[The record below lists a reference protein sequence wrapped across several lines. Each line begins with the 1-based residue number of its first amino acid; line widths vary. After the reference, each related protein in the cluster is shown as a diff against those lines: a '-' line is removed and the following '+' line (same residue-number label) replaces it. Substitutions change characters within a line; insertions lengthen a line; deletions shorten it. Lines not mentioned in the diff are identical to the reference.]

1 MPASPNSPP
10 ASGAAIGRARRP
22 SEDVGLKAQI
32 SQSARVLIDFLT
44 ENRATDTFE
53 FPFSH
58 SYPRNCCESVSMI
71 FSYLLEEKYGLPDV
85 TIIRGTKPRLHEHH
99 VWVRAAGS
107 LYDLTAHQFPGRR
120 PILGV
125 ERHAERHALFG
136 SFPEHRAIHE
146 HGFVDREEV
155 LALHRAGVIPF

>member
-1 MPASPNSPP
+1 MSALPNSP
-10 ASGAAIGRARRP
+10 AARRAAIERAKHP
-22 SEDVGLKAQI
+22 SEDVCLNAQI
-32 SQSARVLIDFLT
+32 GQSARLLIDFLT
-44 ENRATDTFE
+44 ENRATDAFE

-71 FSYLLEEKYGLPDV
+71 FSYLLGEKYGLSRV

-99 VWVRAAGS
+99 FWVRAAGS

-125 ERHAERHALFG
+125 ERHALFD
-136 SFPEHRAIHE
+136 SFPEHRVIHE
-146 HGFVDREEV
+146 QDFVDREEV

>member
-1 MPASPNSPP
+1 MPALPNSPV
-10 ASGAAIGRARRP
+10 AREAAIERAKRP

-32 SQSARVLIDFLT
+32 NQSARVLVDFLT
-44 ENRATDTFE
+44 ENRATDAFE

-71 FSYLLEEKYGLPDV
+71 FSYLLEDKYRLPNI

-99 VWVRAAGS
+99 FWVQAAGS

-125 ERHAERHALFG
+125 ERHALFAR
-136 SFPEHRAIHE
+136 FPEHCAIHE
-146 HGFVDREEV
+146 HGFVDREKV

>member
-1 MPASPNSPP
+1 MPNSS
-10 ASGAAIGRARRP
+10 AAQWVSTKGAKHP
-22 SEDVGLKAQI
+22 SEDAYLKAQI

-44 ENRATDTFE
+44 ENRATDAFE

-71 FSYLLEEKYGLPDV
+71 FSYLLEDKYGLPDI

-99 VWVRAAGS
+99 FWVRAAGS
-107 LYDLTAHQFPGRR
+107 LYDLTAHQFPGRK

-125 ERHAERHALFG
+125 ERHALFA

>member
-1 MPASPNSPP
+1 MPNSP
-10 ASGAAIGRARRP
+10 AAREAAIERAKRP
-22 SEDVGLKAQI
+22 SEDAYLKAQI
-32 SQSARVLIDFLT
+32 NQSARVLIDFVT
-44 ENRATDTFE
+44 ENRATDAFE

-71 FSYLLEEKYGLPDV
+71 FSYLLEDKYALPDV

-99 VWVRAAGS
+99 FWVRAAGS
-107 LYDLTAHQFPGRR
+107 LYDLTAQQFPGRL

-125 ERHAERHALFG
+125 ERHALFA

>member
-1 MPASPNSPP
+1 MPALPHSPA
-10 ASGAAIGRARRP
+10 ASAAAVEHVERP
-22 SEDVGLKAQI
+22 SKDAWLKAQI

-44 ENRATDTFE
+44 ENSATDAFE

-71 FSYLLEEKYGLPDV
+71 FSYLLEEKYGLPDIA
-85 TIIRGTKPRLHEHH
+85 IIRGTKPRLHEHH
-99 VWVRAAGS
+99 FWVRAAGL
-107 LYDLTAHQFPGRR
+107 LYDLTAHQFPRRR

-125 ERHAERHALFG
+125 ERHALFA

-146 HGFVDREEV
+146 HGFVDRKEV